1 MGKGANGTLAANAKT
16 GQTNS
21 NTLFTQGQTIGS
33 SLVPQLDAEAAN
45 PQGYTPQQMA
55 YMNTASQQ
63 SLGGSTGG
71 VTGQANLQ
79 AARTR
84 NAGSFQGA
92 IGSNARSNA
101 RQLSQNAV
109 GIQQQ
114 QANLQQQ
121 QRQQALSALQS
132 LYGVDEQTAL
142 GYLNGSTSAATSEK
156 NGPNWESKFDD
167 FTKGISNLSSAAA
180 GGVAANNAA
189 GCWIAAAVYDGWEDP
204 RTIDVRHWLNTEFT
218 KTLRGKLVMAA
229 YLAIGEQ
236 VAYFVKRSTLLKK
249 VFRPL
254 FDRALARARGN

>member
-1 MGKGANGTLAANAKT
+1 MGKGANQNLMKNGGTGRANS
-16 GQTNS
+16 Q
-21 NTLFTQGQTIGS
+21 TLFGQGQTIGS

-121 QRQQALSALQS
+121 QRQQALSSLQS
-132 LYGVDEQTAL
+132 LYGVDESTAL
-142 GYLNGSTSAATSEK
+142 GYLNGSTSAFNADNEGSK
-156 NGPNWESKFDD
+156 IIDQNLWNNVNGIES
-167 FTKGISNLSSAAA
+167 TAGTIAGAAA
-180 GGVAANNAA
+180 G
-189 GCWIAAAVYDGWEDP
+189 
-204 RTIDVRHWLNTEFT
+204 L
-218 KTLRGKLVMAA
+218 
-229 YLAIGEQ
+229 
-236 VAYFVKRSTLLKK
+236 
-249 VFRPL
+249 
-254 FDRALARARGN
+254 